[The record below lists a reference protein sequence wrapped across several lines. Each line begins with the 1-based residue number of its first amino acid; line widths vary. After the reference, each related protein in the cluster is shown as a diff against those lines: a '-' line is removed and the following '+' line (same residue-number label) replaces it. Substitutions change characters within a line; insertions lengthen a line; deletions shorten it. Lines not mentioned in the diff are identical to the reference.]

1 MAAYKLCDLKNALDH
16 PLDNEVNSIGR
27 AEDCTIRL
35 LSSSVSRKHGQFTVS
50 DQQLHYQDLGSSN
63 GTFVN
68 GNRVD
73 GEQLLVDGDTLV
85 IGDFEF
91 NIAAH
96 GDSTTTA
103 QVDDDA
109 TQLAD
114 FTPTASK
121 VPEAVAP
128 TKESEIPAMWSENA
142 GLEQASGTEFFSED
156 SSSDAAQAY
165 LDGQLQLP
173 AIANQA
179 RLVGLNL
186 GIAAK
191 VYELGGE
198 ANEQAGER
206 VWKIGRDKDSV
217 DICIAESSVSGMHAQ
232 LVNEQSR
239 WKIVNWMST
248 NGTFVNEQKGLST
261 YLKSGDIIRIGSAEL
276 AFELPENSAEKPANS
291 QREVTTAPAKKS
303 FWRRL
308 FGR

>member
-1 MAAYKLCDLKNALDH
+1 MAVYKLCDVKNALDH
-16 PLDNEVNSIGR
+16 PLDDEVNSIGR
-27 AEDCTIRL
+27 AETCSIRL
-35 LSSSVSRKHGQFTVS
+35 LSSSVSRQHGQFTVS
-50 DQQLHYQDLGSSN
+50 DQQLRYQDLGSSN
-63 GTFVN
+63 GSFIN

-73 GEQLLVDGDTLV
+73 GEQILAAGDTLV

-91 NIAAH
+91 NIAA
-96 GDSTTTA
+96 DEDDTTTP
-103 QVDDDA
+103 QIDDDA

-114 FTPTASK
+114 FTPASIA
-121 VPEAVAP
+121 PEAVAP
-128 TKESEIPAMWSENA
+128 TKENEIPAMWSENA

-156 SSSDAAQAY
+156 SGSDAAQAY
-165 LDGQLQLP
+165 REGRLQLP
-173 AIANQA
+173 TIANQA

-186 GIAAK
+186 GITAK
-191 VYELGGE
+191 IYELGGD
-198 ANEQAGER
+198 ANEPTSER
-206 VWKIGRDKDSV
+206 VWKIGRDQDSV

-276 AFELPENSAEKPANS
+276 AFELPENSVEKPVS
-291 QREVTTAPAKKS
+291 QQSNVATAPAKKS
-303 FWRRL
+303 FWQRL